1 MVLSETRC
9 TNRKFLKI
17 GCTKLTKIVKV
28 FFNILPLLLHVSITK
43 CNRVKDIL
51 ADLIANLALD
61 LGSSMWVSYKHSIL
75 SCQPKF
81 DEEVRE
87 IIKKAHAC
95 NLKPEYKRRVAFG
108 HMMNQEVLPNNEKT
122 WIGDDDSLTH
132 DLKEIS
138 LSSASRW
145 TEYHDKA
152 CGHLGSMITE
162 KHKCGLRYA
171 IQLLINI
178 LSINCDRSFF
188 STLFSTSAKSEGSL
202 RLHKVGK
209 EILSSLRSLEKT
221 IWITAEH
228 TEDLLIRG
236 MSTEARQF
244 SNELLCLSEVWGL
257 QTCYILAKT
266 FQIRALELEGQSR
279 KWREEIPALLK
290 VFEINDENPFM
301 RQINP
306 QAKTAAI
313 SLDPPR
319 RSSSQIEDLDIR
331 SIPVLPVTII
341 KEKPEIKTPAITF
354 KLPDL
359 PKVSEMD
366 LDITRNYVIAL
377 STLIRVHPDPIRAVN
392 VGLLLFKE
400 VMVAGRQLSQWL
412 LEVRII
418 LIKNDAQILNYL
430 SQICY
435 T

>member
-1 MVLSETRC
+1 
-9 TNRKFLKI
+9 
-17 GCTKLTKIVKV
+17 
-28 FFNILPLLLHVSITK
+28 
-43 CNRVKDIL
+43 
-51 ADLIANLALD
+51 
-61 LGSSMWVSYKHSIL
+61 MWVSYKHSIL

-81 DEEVRE
+81 DEEARE
-87 IIKKAHAC
+87 IITKAHAC
-95 NLKPEYKRRVAFG
+95 ILKPEYERRVAFG
-108 HMMNQEVLPNNEKT
+108 HMMNQDILSNNEKT
-122 WIGDDDSLTH
+122 WIADDYDSFTN
-132 DLKEIS
+132 DLREIP

-152 CGHLGSMITE
+152 CGHLGSMITDN
-162 KHKCGLRYA
+162 HKCGLRYA
-171 IQLLINI
+171 IQLLVNI
-178 LSINCDRSFF
+178 LSLNCDRSFF

-228 TEDLLIRG
+228 TEDLLTRG

-266 FQIRALELEGQSR
+266 FQIRALELEGQTC

-319 RSSSQIEDLDIR
+319 RSSSQVEDLDIR
-331 SIPVLPVTII
+331 NIPVSALTMI
-341 KEKPEIKTPAITF
+341 KQKTEIKTPVFTF
-354 KLPDL
+354 KLPAL
-359 PKVSEMD
+359 PKMSEMD

-400 VMVAGRQLSQWL
+400 VVIAGHQLSQWL
-412 LEVRII
+412 LEVGII
-418 LIKNDAQILNYL
+418 SIKFYYK
-430 SQICY
+430 S
-435 T
+435 